1 MRTSAPCPLVAA
13 RAILCGMESI
23 DGVAGVPG
31 VASEPVRDGGAD
43 TRLFGLR
50 ILGGRYAFAASLVT
64 EVVRLGPI
72 TRLPAAPSFLR
83 GVFTHRGEV
92 VPVLDI
98 ASLVGKAP
106 VVTGP
111 STRTAIVRSG
121 PWHVAIVA
129 DAVDG
134 LVDIVNLEPPLADG
148 GGISAFLAG
157 VGRDSLGSIAVI
169 DLPRLIEAAR
179 KRSAPE

>member
-1 MRTSAPCPLVAA
+1 
-13 RAILCGMESI
+13 MESSDEVADAPGAVSEPFR
-23 DGVAGVPG
+23 DGVSDAC
-31 VASEPVRDGGAD
+31 
-43 TRLFGLR
+43 LFGLR
-50 ILGGRYAFAASLVT
+50 IMGGRYAFAASLVM

-98 ASLVGKAP
+98 GSLVGKAP
-106 VVTGP
+106 IVIGP

-134 LVDIVNLEPPLADG
+134 LVDVENLEPPLADG
-148 GGISAFLAG
+148 GGISAFLAA

-179 KRSAPE
+179 KRSVPA